1 MDVVID
7 HYQKLHD
14 EFKQQFL
21 DFAKILGRLLRQ
33 KPWKQGFFL
42 CEFRSSSQKEL
53 LFNMYR
59 SVNQEPRHA
68 QPKQVPPHLKPALLQ
83 VLPPEIRKDGHRCYE
98 FKIHIIGYIGLQS
111 VSLLNFEEGWE
122 HTESIMNPLPLGRM
136 KLPADS
142 SGGITKYED
151 KRLQLSFQAEQG
163 VRRIRCQFENF
174 HQGKNFSCE
183 LELAQPPMDSMV
195 IATPWAEK
203 NLKSQRFYS

>member
-1 MDVVID
+1 MESGSRNHEVTVSQPLLLDDGSLREPGWSRRLVQRYDRRQIKAS
-7 HYQKLHD
+7 KLRIKEWD
-14 EFKQQFL
+14 YYLVLNER
-21 DFAKILGRLLRQ
+21 FAAAFTI
-33 KPWKQGFFL
+33 
-42 CEFRSSSQKEL
+42 S
-53 LFNMYR
+53 
-59 SVNQEPRHA
+59 
-68 QPKQVPPHLKPALLQ
+68 
-83 VLPPEIRKDGHRCYE
+83 D
-98 FKIHIIGYIGLQS
+98 IGYIGLQS